1 MNACCVYLEPG
12 SDWNSMVLSMLRP
25 RGPLEFYG
33 LVLRKMITITPSSS
47 GALGSKVGGRSP
59 SGGNITVGLGVA

>member
-1 MNACCVYLEPG
+1 MSIWNPSMG

-33 LVLRKMITITPSSS
+33 LVLRKMIAIIKWGP
-47 GALGSKVGGRSP
+47 R
-59 SGGNITVGLGVA
+59 I